1 MPAAEVEEDCLEA
14 PGEWG
19 EWRKNIP
26 RIQGRRALRRAQS
39 GLRTGSVAAGLGS
52 GLGSRRSPRDS
63 LPLRREKT
71 RGQFSAGSCT
81 SLRVQRAAPPIP
93 CELGL
98 ARPRSSGSTEHEIA
112 FPPCY
117 DLCRENGGK
126 ARLLICPYCQI
137 LRRGLYGWELGGP
150 YTARVTRSTWGCSKC
165 NSLRYASEGGA
176 LVHHERGAFG
186 RLIESLWGPAR
197 SDRPEPWLP
206 YVFTSPEEAVEAGL
220 VGFAASEQF

>member
-1 MPAAEVEEDCLEA
+1 MREMPAAEVEEDCLEA

-63 LPLRREKT
+63 LPLRMEKT

-93 CELGL
+93 CELGWL
-98 ARPRSSGSTEHEIA
+98 GRDQAARWGTRSHSHPVTTPAAKWGQCPASHLSLLQNSAERIVRMGAGRTVQCACHAIYLGMPEMQSA
-112 FPPCY
+112 TPC
-117 DLCRENGGK
+117 
-126 ARLLICPYCQI
+126 
-137 LRRGLYGWELGGP
+137 LRRRRTRGSSPWNVEPCIRSCSL
-150 YTARVTRSTWGCSKC
+150 TA
-165 NSLRYASEGGA
+165 
-176 LVHHERGAFG
+176 
-186 RLIESLWGPAR
+186 P
-197 SDRPEPWLP
+197 
-206 YVFTSPEEAVEAGL
+206 
-220 VGFAASEQF
+220 